1 MARNTKVISTKYYL
15 IYDRI
20 IGKQE
25 NYGNYKTKEWLFK
38 AGEWI
43 PDHDFEIMDHL
54 MGYDPSEPPDSPYA
68 IGSTDVLMEMDEISE
83 EQALALIEKEKRNGN
98 RG

>member
-1 MARNTKVISTKYYL
+1 MAKRKRVISTTYYL

-20 IGKQE
+20 IGKSE
-25 NYGNYKTKEWLFK
+25 SYGNYRSKEWLFK
-38 AGEWI
+38 DGEWV
-43 PDHDFEIMDHL
+43 PDNDFVVMDHL

-68 IGSTDVLMEMDEISE
+68 IGSTDVLKEMREISE
-83 EQALALIEKEKRNGN
+83 ATAFELIEKEKSSGN

>member
-1 MARNTKVISTKYYL
+1 MQRKLIRTSYYL

-20 IGKQE
+20 VGKRE
-25 NYGNYKTKEWLFK
+25 IYSDYRSHNWLFK
-38 AGEWI
+38 DGEWV
-43 PDHDFEIMDHL
+43 PDNDFVIMDHL

-83 EQALALIEKEKRNGN
+83 EQALALIKKETRDGN
-98 RG
+98 RS

>member
-1 MARNTKVISTKYYL
+1 MKRKLISTKYYL

-20 IGKQE
+20 VGKRDLYSDYHSD
-25 NYGNYKTKEWLFK
+25 NWLFK
-38 AGEWI
+38 DGEWI
-43 PDHDFEIMDHL
+43 PDEEFVIMDHL

-83 EQALALIEKEKRNGN
+83 AEAMALIDKER
-98 RG
+98 RQ